1 MVPRLF
7 VVGRRRSS
15 ETCLRCDFKLELK
28 TGIHGPPAHTHFS
41 AHGSLTGHLQKSWL
55 HNSHEKISFFCIC
68 QCQRFWKVLFDIKC
82 FYLWLL
88 KWFSFFC
95 IPCVYH
101 WVPFVSILFGSVQN
115 KLEWKEFLFRKLRN
129 LWTRHW
135 TECSIDQRSGGRRR
149 PKELKNK
156 SQNIRIRVKHSCE
169 HHQTCHNTSFNSG
182 TGHFSSIRK
191 LAKFRRICLV

>member
-1 MVPRLF
+1 MI
-7 VVGRRRSS
+7 
-15 ETCLRCDFKLELK
+15 LRVFEN
-28 TGIHGPPAHTHFS
+28 
-41 AHGSLTGHLQKSWL
+41 
-55 HNSHEKISFFCIC
+55 HNSITPVRIFSFFV
-68 QCQRFWKVLFDIKC
+68 FVSVNAFEKSLFDIKC

-88 KWFSFFC
+88 KWVSFFC

-135 TECSIDQRSGGRRR
+135 TECSIDQRSGGRQR

-156 SQNIRIRVKHSCE
+156 SQNIRIRVKHSCG
-169 HHQTCHNTSFNSG
+169 HHQTRHNTSFNSR
-182 TGHFSSIRK
+182 TGHFWPFSDLSGETYPNSDGYVDVTCV
-191 LAKFRRICLV
+191 RIWV

>member
-1 MVPRLF
+1 MNENFSKNNDIEIRFPN
-7 VVGRRRSS
+7 S
-15 ETCLRCDFKLELK
+15 EL
-28 TGIHGPPAHTHFS
+28 H
-41 AHGSLTGHLQKSWL
+41 KSC
-55 HNSHEKISFFCIC
+55 EKIISFIFVFVSTTLLKS
-68 QCQRFWKVLFDIKC
+68 RFLIKCFIKC

-169 HHQTCHNTSFNSG
+169 HHRTCHNTSFNSK
-182 TGHFSSIRK
+182 TGHFWPFSDLLGENYPNSDGYVDVTCV
-191 LAKFRRICLV
+191 RIWV

>member
-1 MVPRLF
+1 MWFQIGTEERNPRTAMDHPACGPSF
-7 VVGRRRSS
+7 RSVDPWQAN
-15 ETCLRCDFKLELK
+15 CKN
-28 TGIHGPPAHTHFS
+28 
-41 AHGSLTGHLQKSWL
+41 
-55 HNSHEKISFFCIC
+55 HNCITPWEKFHFCIC

-169 HHQTCHNTSFNSG
+169 HHQTCHNTSFNSR
-182 TGHFSSIRK
+182 TGHFPDQKTAQIQTAMSIW
-191 LAKFRRICLV
+191 LVYY